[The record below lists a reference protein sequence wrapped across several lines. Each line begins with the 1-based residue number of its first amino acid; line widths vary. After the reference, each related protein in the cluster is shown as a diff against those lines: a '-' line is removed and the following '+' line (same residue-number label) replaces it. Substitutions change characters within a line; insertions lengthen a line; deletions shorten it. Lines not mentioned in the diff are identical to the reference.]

1 MESFLQ
7 HESAPRTAD
16 EARQRIESLLDEVA
30 DLTDL
35 PLSPNEFYGQ
45 LLDRL
50 TLAATA
56 IGAAVWTKGPRGHL
70 LLAHQTDLA
79 QIYPNGLAAS
89 AISDDEAHLL
99 AIYHRGE
106 VDVVAG
112 SVVAAVKYEM
122 IAVPL
127 KVAGEGF
134 GVLVLYQGANLAKSV
149 SLTCSRIAQAFGE
162 IAQHYQQQTL
172 LRDFQLHQSDWKR
185 QLGFA
190 GLVHSDLSFDKTT
203 YRIANEARNCLD
215 ADRVSVLSLR
225 GNHCR
230 LDAVSGVDKPN
241 QRSNMVRKLEQ
252 LASAVVGS
260 RQALVYSG
268 DTENLPPQVETALLE
283 YLEETPSKVIAIVP
297 LEMPTETN
305 SDEDDSQAKAADPIG
320 ALVIES
326 IEQLDAPELLRRAE
340 PIVEHAAT
348 ALGNAQTYRQIPL
361 ASVLRPIGNWLAMV
375 GWYRLSTTM
384 KVAAVLLVVMVALF
398 LIPTDFSI
406 EVHGQL
412 VPTVERNLF
421 APSDGYVKDIFV
433 KHGEHVEQGK
443 SLIQLQSNDFRL
455 QRTEIIGKLQTAQ
468 AELDAILVQRS
479 LGVRRDSRSDSRL
492 PTSRENLSADQLK
505 LTKQIENLTQQRDL
519 LQKREDELQLTSPI
533 DGQVLDW
540 EVDEILA
547 GRPVSRGELL
557 MKVAD
562 VDGPWVLELELPDK
576 RTYHVVTAQ
585 EAAKEPL
592 PVRFQLVNEPGKTY
606 QGQLTSTAEIVDLD
620 EDSDQPFVPLVAQ
633 FDKAEIPHLRH
644 GLSVVARI
652 ECGRR
657 SVAYVWSY
665 QLVETIRRYLFW

>member
-30 DLTDL
+30 DLSDL
-35 PLSPNEFYGQ
+35 PLSPQEFYGQ

-50 TLAATA
+50 TIAATA

-79 QIYPNGLAAS
+79 QVYPNGLAAN

-99 AIYHRGE
+99 AVYHRGD

-112 SVVAAVKYEM
+112 SAVAAVKYEM

-127 KVAGEGF
+127 KVAGERF
-134 GVLVLYQGANLAKSV
+134 GVLVLYQAANLVKSV

-162 IAQHYQQQTL
+162 IAQHYQQQSL

-225 GNHCR
+225 GNSCR

-241 QRSNMVRKLEQ
+241 QRSNLVRKLEQ
-252 LASAVVGS
+252 LAAAVVAA
-260 RQALVYSG
+260 RQTLIYTG
-268 DTENLPPQVETALLE
+268 DTENLPPQVETALLD
-283 YLEETPSKVIAIVP
+283 YLEESPSKVIAIVP
-297 LEMPTETN
+297 LEMPTEAA
-305 SDEDDSQAKAADPIG
+305 SEEDRQTEAAEPIG

-326 IEQLDAPELLRRAE
+326 IEQLDGPELLRRAE
-340 PIVEHAAT
+340 PIVDHAAT

-361 ASVLRPIGNWLAMV
+361 ASILRPIGNWLAMV

-384 KVAAVLLVVMVALF
+384 KVVAVVAIVMAAMF

-412 VPTVERNLF
+412 VPTTERNLF
-421 APSDGYVKDIFV
+421 APSDGYVEEIFV
-433 KHGEHVEQGK
+433 KHGEHVEEGQP
-443 SLIQLQSNDFRL
+443 LVQLQSNDFRL

-479 LGVRRDSRSDSRL
+479 LGTRRDSRSDNRS
-492 PTSRENLSADQLK
+492 PTSPENLSADQLK
-505 LTKQIENLTQQRDL
+505 LTRQIENLTQQRDL
-519 LQKREDELQLTSPI
+519 LQRREDALKLTSPI
-533 DGQVLDW
+533 AGQVLDW
-540 EVDEILA
+540 EVDDILA

-557 MKVAD
+557 MKVAN
-562 VDGPWVLELELPDK
+562 VAGPWVLELELPDK
-576 RTYHVVTAQ
+576 RTYHVVAAQ

-592 PVRFQLVNEPGKTY
+592 EVRFQLVNEPGKTY
-606 QGQLTSTAEIVDLD
+606 QGHLTGTAEIVDLD
-620 EDSDQPFVPLVAQ
+620 EDSSEPFVPLVAE
-633 FDKAEIPHLRH
+633 FDKDEIPHLRH

-652 ECGRR
+652 DCGRR